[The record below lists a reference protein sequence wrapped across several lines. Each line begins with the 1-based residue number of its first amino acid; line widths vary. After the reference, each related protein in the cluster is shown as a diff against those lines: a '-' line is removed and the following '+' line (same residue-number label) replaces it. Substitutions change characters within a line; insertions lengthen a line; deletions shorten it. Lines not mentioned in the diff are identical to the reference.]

1 MHCMNKN
8 FIVVALEISDPF
20 TDSRPPD
27 LNKDLP
33 IELAAVKVKD
43 GRICDTFSSFIG
55 GEGDDSRGIFLDEWV
70 TARTGITDFHL
81 LNAPV
86 APRVFASF
94 KAFVGDNKI
103 IVRNVADRRAL
114 LGFMIKY
121 CGVVNNEVVRIYD
134 CALSCGNTDH
144 VPAISGEKY
153 FSLPEDKR
161 IMVVGRSANGWSM
174 PKYSQTDCEGK
185 WFPYGLR
192 WVYES
197 GNFCADESDHKPSV
211 THSKFWQFIR
221 YKLVDEGFDK
231 AYFPTT

>member
-1 MHCMNKN
+1 MNKN

-121 CGVVNNEVVRIYD
+121 CGGVNNEVVRIYEEVLAFGNSVLAEMLKTCSWEAIFENEGIVHIRRD
-134 CALSCGNTDH
+134 SLSFC
-144 VPAISGEKY
+144 IS
-153 FSLPEDKR
+153 L
-161 IMVVGRSANGWSM
+161 A
-174 PKYSQTDCEGK
+174 QLLT
-185 WFPYGLR
+185 
-192 WVYES
+192 
-197 GNFCADESDHKPSV
+197 SD
-211 THSKFWQFIR
+211 ICR
-221 YKLVDEGFDK
+221 GY
-231 AYFPTT
+231 